1 VEVKR
6 MEIYVDFTINNEK
19 YRLVIVKKMFRL
31 KHVGLH
37 KVSGQ
42 LLNDVIPIEKVG
54 TSTLKELIEYWF
66 SMLRLKA
73 SKKRRNE
80 KN

>member
-1 VEVKR
+1 

-66 SMLRLKA
+66 SMLRLKV

>member
-1 VEVKR
+1 

>member
-1 VEVKR
+1 V
-6 MEIYVDFTINNEK
+6 EIYVDFTINNEK

-37 KVSGQ
+37 KITGQ

-66 SMLRLKA
+66 SMLRLKV
-73 SKKRRNE
+73 SKKRRNK

>member
-1 VEVKR
+1 
-6 MEIYVDFTINNEK
+6 MELYIDFTIDNEK
-19 YRLVIVKKMFRL
+19 YRIAVVKRLFKL

-37 KVSGQ
+37 KITGQ
-42 LLNDVIPIEKVG
+42 LTDEVFPIDKVR

-66 SMLRLKA
+66 SMLRLKV

>member
-1 VEVKR
+1 

-37 KVSGQ
+37 KITGQ

-66 SMLRLKA
+66 SMLPLKV

>member
-66 SMLRLKA
+66 SMLRLKV

>member
-54 TSTLKELIEYWF
+54 TSTLKELIEHWF
-66 SMLRLKA
+66 SMLRLKV

>member
-1 VEVKR
+1 

-42 LLNDVIPIEKVG
+42 LTDEVFPIDKVR
-54 TSTLKELIEYWF
+54 TSTLKERIEHWF
-66 SMLRLKA
+66 IMLRLKVD
-73 SKKRRNE
+73 KKRQKKKAR
-80 KN
+80 

>member
-1 VEVKR
+1 

-54 TSTLKELIEYWF
+54 TSTLKELIEHWF
-66 SMLRLKA
+66 SMLRLKV